1 MTTEEID
8 KLYNDGEISIKE
20 ADELRNKFRSGGTS
34 STSNKNL
41 NEKELY
47 KLFDKG
53 DIDAR
58 EFDELRKALPSYQQ
72 EKINAMLLLKKKS
85 EIIALYKKGE
95 LSISDTIAY
104 ENNLLLNRNRKNTS
118 TIVTIIAVNII
129 LIILGLFLSLGAMF

>member
-1 MTTEEID
+1 MTKEE
-8 KLYNDGEISIKE
+8 KQK
-20 ADELRNKFRSGGTS
+20 
-34 STSNKNL
+34 L

-72 EKINAMLLLKKKS
+72 EKMNAMLFRKKKS
-85 EIIALYKKGE
+85 EIVDLYKKGE

-104 ENNLLLNRNRKNTS
+104 ENNLLLNRNRKKHKFYSMDNS
-118 TIVTIIAVNII
+118 NKHCNNIFWCFI
-129 LIILGLFLSLGAMF
+129 YKCQ

>member
-1 MTTEEID
+1 MTKEE
-8 KLYNDGEISIKE
+8 KQK
-20 ADELRNKFRSGGTS
+20 
-34 STSNKNL
+34 L

-72 EKINAMLLLKKKS
+72 EKMNAMLFRKKKS
-85 EIIALYKKGE
+85 EIVDLYKKGE

-104 ENNLLLNRNRKNTS
+104 ENNLLLERNRKNTS
-118 TIVTIIAVNII
+118 TIVTIIAINII
-129 LIILGLFLSLGAMF
+129 LVILGVLFMAS

>member
-1 MTTEEID
+1 MTKEE
-8 KLYNDGEISIKE
+8 KQK
-20 ADELRNKFRSGGTS
+20 
-34 STSNKNL
+34 L

-72 EKINAMLLLKKKS
+72 DKMNVMLLRKKKS
-85 EIIALYKKGE
+85 EIKTLYKRGE

-104 ENNLLLNRNRKNTS
+104 ELLKVLDRNRQNTS
-118 TIVTIIAVNII
+118 SIVWIIVINII
-129 LIILGLFLSLGAMF
+129 LVVLGALIVASNS